1 MASDDDKDPARQDD
15 DEDETAAPTDE
26 EEEAAA
32 RGSDDDE
39 DSNDDEDSDDE
50 GSDDEDSD
58 EEEAS
63 DADDEDEA
71 SDDSDDDERDD
82 EEAAD
87 DDEDED
93 EEPAKPAKRAPKA
106 AASDDEDEDEAPAT
120 APKPAK
126 KVRRV
131 KGLTPGERLAQAKAA
146 KALRKQKER
155 GRDADRVESL
165 ALKKAGEAGQWV
177 ERNRKA
183 ITIAL
188 GALVVGLGGYLAW
201 TQFASA
207 GDEDAS
213 ALLWDAVETA
223 NARVRGENTPAPEDE
238 EEPSFGTLDERA
250 EAAIDEYAKL
260 DAEHGDSTAAV
271 WADLGRGHQLLA
283 LERYDDARTAFRAAL
298 DRGGAQP
305 FVAYRA
311 IEGMAFAFEA
321 QEKWDEA
328 IDQFTTLGQ
337 TEGGRYELVADYHL
351 ARMHLAKGEND
362 RAKELLEEL
371 IAKLEAVPEEGET
384 APSLPYV
391 EAQARARLSELDPSF
406 AQRSAPSLGDP
417 GFGLPGGQQIP
428 PELLEKILGGG
439 GGGAP

>member
-1 MASDDDKDPARQDD
+1 MASDDDKDPERQDD
-15 DEDETAAPTDE
+15 DDETSDPAD

-32 RGSDDDE
+32 RGETDDE
-39 DSNDDEDSDDE
+39 TEDDEDSDDE
-50 GSDDEDSD
+50 SAEEASDDDHSEDDDDSDEDADEDQDDEASSD
-58 EEEAS
+58 EEE
-63 DADDEDEA
+63 
-71 SDDSDDDERDD
+71 
-82 EEAAD
+82 EEK
-87 DDEDED
+87 
-93 EEPAKPAKRAPKA
+93 PAKKRAPKA
-106 AASDDEDEDEAPAT
+106 ADDEDDEDEAPA
-120 APKPAK
+120 AAAKPAK

-146 KALRKQKER
+146 KALKKQKER

-183 ITIAL
+183 ITIGL
-188 GALVVGLGGYLAW
+188 GAIVVALAGYLVF

-207 GDEDAS
+207 GDEEAS
-213 ALLWDAVETA
+213 KLLWDAVETA
-223 NARVRGENTPAPEDE
+223 NARVRGESTPAPEDE
-238 EEPSFGTLDERA
+238 EETTFATIDERA

-298 DRGGAQP
+298 DRGGSQP

-311 IEGMAFAFEA
+311 IEGMAFAYEA
-321 QEKWDEA
+321 EEKWDEA
-328 IDQFTTLGQ
+328 IDQFTTLSQ
-337 TEGGRYELVADYHL
+337 TDGGRYELVADYHL
-351 ARMHLAKGEND
+351 ARMHLAKGETD
-362 RAKELLEEL
+362 RAKELLQEL
-371 IAKLEAVPEEGET
+371 IGKLDEVPEEGET
-384 APSLPYV
+384 APSLPYI

-406 AQRSAPSLGDP
+406 AQRSAPSLDEP

-439 GGGAP
+439 GGGPP